1 MLCPDCLL
9 FNDDFVGDVSLAPN
23 SVFEVARYIRYA
35 PFYDDND
42 ERHDIFENDDESQA
56 SRQNVPIGDGLLVAV
71 RRPGRLPEIRIST
84 KHAQRRFVNVIVSPA
99 DLFGVVLARVGF
111 VLEVRSVEVGQGEV
125 KVAFQTVIFAEV
137 HRVD

>member
-71 RRPGRLPEIRIST
+71 RRPRRLPEIRIS
-84 KHAQRRFVNVIVSPA
+84 A